1 MFKLNLRNAE
11 KGDPVA
17 QLEVGKAFLDGMG
30 VEADVQQG
38 KDWLRQAAQQGVDA
52 AKIRLAELGILT
64 YREERNL
71 A

>member
-17 QLEVGKAFLDGMG
+17 QLEVGKAYLEGVG

-38 KDWLRQAAQQGVDA
+38 KTWLEQAAQQGVNA
-52 AKIRLAELGILT
+52 AASRLEALKL
-64 YREERNL
+64 
-71 A
+71 

>member
-1 MFKLNLRNAE
+1 
-11 KGDPVA
+11 
-17 QLEVGKAFLDGMG
+17 MG

-64 YREERNL
+64 YKGQGSRP
-71 A
+71 AAAT